1 MPIAD
6 YRKNA
11 ISLILAPY
19 FVNIQCLSHAAAFGR
34 IKEWIFKCNEV
45 KNLEPSIDYFDDL
58 ISKAIERARNTGIRP
73 LKFEQTLK
81 YKNKALYNMLCNNYV
96 KKSS

>member
-6 YRKNA
+6 YCKNA

-19 FVNIQCLSHAAAFGR
+19 FVNIQCLSDAEAFGK
-34 IKEWIFKCNEV
+34 IKEWILKCNEV

-58 ISKAIERARNTGIRP
+58 IRKAIERARNTGIRP
-73 LKFEQTLK
+73 LKS
-81 YKNKALYNMLCNNYV
+81 KALYNIRIR
-96 KKSS
+96 